1 MLGKNILLTII
12 GFVIN
17 TVVSFLLA
25 PYVIQKLGVA
35 AYGFVSLGSQFVN
48 YAAIAGIA
56 LNSMASRF
64 ISIEIH
70 RGNWENANKYFS
82 SVWVANL
89 ALIGF
94 LTLPAFGLIYFLNDV
109 LNVSTGLL
117 KDVQLLFVFLFINY
131 FIGTAFSAFTVST
144 FVTNKLYLKSWREI
158 EGRLLYAGLLVL
170 LFTYVTP
177 GVYFI
182 GLATSITAIYTA
194 AFNWHYIKKFLPQVR
209 VSLQGF
215 NLTTV
220 KELISSG
227 IWNTVIHLGQ
237 ILTQGLD
244 LLIVNL
250 LLGATLMGTLA
261 LSKTIPVMFISLVG
275 MIAGVFA
282 PTYTMHYANGNRTE
296 LLASVRYSMKV
307 LGVMV
312 NVPVAVFAAFGESF
326 YQLWLPTQNAAELH
340 QLSVLAMLT
349 VVVSGPINGLY
360 SIFTATNR
368 VKANAL
374 AVVITGLL
382 NFALVWLLL
391 NQFKLGMFTVVA
403 VSLALGI
410 ARNLLFTAPYGAKC
424 LDLPWYAFYP
434 AMFKSAGVF
443 FVLYGLAYL
452 FKQIF
457 EIEGWAM
464 LFVHSM
470 LFIILGLTTNM
481 FVSFGKHQ
489 TLKSI
494 RQFMAKLS
502 RNPI

>member
-1 MLGKNILLTII
+1 MIGKNILLTII

-25 PYVIQKLGVA
+25 PYVIQKLGLE

-48 YAAIAGIA
+48 YVAIAGIA

-64 ISIEIH
+64 ISIQIH
-70 RGNWENANKYFS
+70 QGNWENANRYFS

-94 LTLPAFGLIYFLNDV
+94 LTLPAFVLIYFLNDI
-109 LNVSTGLL
+109 LNVSPALL
-117 KDVQLLFVFLFINY
+117 QDVQILFIFLFINY
-131 FIGTAFSAFTVST
+131 FLGTAFSAFTVST
-144 FVTNKLYLKSWREI
+144 FVTKKLYLKSWREI

-177 GVYFI
+177 NVYFI
-182 GLATSITAIYTA
+182 GLATSITALYTA
-194 AFNWHYIKKFLPQVR
+194 AFNWHYIRKFLPQVR

-215 NLTTV
+215 NMTTV

-307 LGVMV
+307 LGVIV
-312 NVPVAVFAAFGESF
+312 NVPVAVFAAFGEAF

-391 NQFKLGMFTVVA
+391 AQFKLGMFTVVA

-410 ARNLLFTAPYGAKC
+410 ARNLLFTAPCGAKC

-434 AMFKSAGVF
+434 AMFKSVGVF
-443 FVLYGLAYL
+443 LLVASIGRGLL
-452 FKQIF
+452 SIF
-457 EIEGWAM
+457 EIKSWIDLV
-464 LFVHSM
+464 LFSGIFV
-470 LFIILGLTTNM
+470 ILCLSIN
-481 FVSFGKHQ
+481 
-489 TLKSI
+489 TLAVFDRSERAALLQKI
-494 RQFMAKLS
+494 KYK
-502 RNPI
+502 N

>member
-1 MLGKNILLTII
+1 MIRKNILLTII

-25 PYVIQKLGVA
+25 PYVIQKLGVE

-70 RGNWENANKYFS
+70 QGNWENANKYFS

-109 LNVSTGLL
+109 LNVSAALL
-117 KDVQLLFVFLFINY
+117 KDVQILFVFLFINY

-182 GLATSITAIYTA
+182 GLATSITALYTA
-194 AFNWHYIKKFLPQVR
+194 AFNWHYLRKFLPQVR
-209 VSLQGF
+209 ISLQGF
-215 NLTTV
+215 NWTTV

-326 YQLWLPTQNAAELH
+326 YQLWLPGQNAAQLH

-360 SIFTATNR
+360 SILTATNR

-374 AVVITGLL
+374 AVVITGML

-391 NQFKLGMFTVVA
+391 TQFELGMVTVVV
-403 VSLALGI
+403 VSLGLGI

-424 LDLPWYAFYP
+424 LQLPWYAFYP
-434 AMFKSAGVF
+434 AMYKSAGVF
-443 FVLYGLAYL
+443 IALYGITIF
-452 FKQIF
+452 FKQAF
-457 EIEGWAM
+457 EIINWLQLAVYS
-464 LFVHSM
+464 FC
-470 LFIILGLTTNM
+470 FILLGLAFNM
-481 FVSFGKHQ
+481 VLIFDKDELRNFIQKQKSKLN
-489 TLKSI
+489 LK
-494 RQFMAKLS
+494 
-502 RNPI
+502 

>member
-25 PYVIQKLGVA
+25 PYVIQKLGVE

-64 ISIEIH
+64 ISIQIH
-70 RGNWENANKYFS
+70 QGNWENANRYFS

-94 LTLPAFGLIYFLNDV
+94 LTLPAFVLIYFLNDV
-109 LNVSTGLL
+109 LNVSPGLL
-117 KDVQLLFVFLFINY
+117 QDVQILFVFLFINY

-158 EGRLLYAGLLVL
+158 EGRLIYAGLLVL

-182 GLATSITAIYTA
+182 GLATSVTALYTA
-194 AFNWHYIKKFLPQVR
+194 AFHWHYLKKFLPQLR
-209 VSLQGF
+209 ISLQGF
-215 NLTTV
+215 SFTTV
-220 KELISSG
+220 KELIGSG
-227 IWNTVIHLGQ
+227 VWNTVIHLGQ

-296 LLASVRYSMKV
+296 LLASVRYSMKI

-312 NVPVAVFAAFGESF
+312 NVPVAVFAAFGEAF

-391 NQFKLGMFTVVA
+391 TQFKLGMFTVVA

-424 LDLPWYAFYP
+424 LNLPWYAFYP
-434 AMFKSAGVF
+434 AMFKSVGVF
-443 FVLYGLAYL
+443 LFAASIGRGILSMFEIKSWIDLVLYGSIFVILCLSINTLAVFDKFERRAL
-452 FKQIF
+452 LQKIKFK
-457 EIEGWAM
+457 
-464 LFVHSM
+464 
-470 LFIILGLTTNM
+470 
-481 FVSFGKHQ
+481 K
-489 TLKSI
+489 
-494 RQFMAKLS
+494 
-502 RNPI
+502 

>member
-1 MLGKNILLTII
+1 VIRKNILLTII

-25 PYVIQKLGVA
+25 PYVIQKLGVE

-70 RGNWENANKYFS
+70 QGNWENANKYFS

-109 LNVSTGLL
+109 LNVSAALL
-117 KDVQLLFVFLFINY
+117 KDVQILFVFLFINY

-182 GLATSITAIYTA
+182 GLATSITALYTA
-194 AFNWHYIKKFLPQVR
+194 AFNWHYLRKFLPQVR
-209 VSLQGF
+209 ISLQGF
-215 NLTTV
+215 NWTTV

-326 YQLWLPTQNAAELH
+326 YQLWLPGQNAAQLH

-360 SIFTATNR
+360 SILTATNR

-374 AVVITGLL
+374 AVVITGML

-391 NQFKLGMFTVVA
+391 TQFELGMVTVVV
-403 VSLALGI
+403 VSLGLGI

-424 LDLPWYAFYP
+424 LQLPWYAFYP
-434 AMFKSAGVF
+434 AMYKSAGVF
-443 FVLYGLAYL
+443 IALYGITIF
-452 FKQIF
+452 FKQAF
-457 EIEGWAM
+457 EIINWLQLAVYS
-464 LFVHSM
+464 FC
-470 LFIILGLTTNM
+470 FILLGLAFNM
-481 FVSFGKHQ
+481 VLIFDKDELRNFIQKQKSKLN
-489 TLKSI
+489 LK
-494 RQFMAKLS
+494 
-502 RNPI
+502 